1 MTATAPEQHSPNP
14 NNNHTTNKRNNN
26 NNNNS
31 NSPGRRGTSVPT
43 TGKKKSKRKKAKNTD
58 GIRMETFNAQGA
70 FTGRRSF
77 YPHLPGLESFIE
89 SELPEI
95 KKTEESVDL
104 HTTDPTMNHVGLL
117 RRFTVNVR
125 IIISPLFF

>member
-1 MTATAPEQHSPNP
+1 
-14 NNNHTTNKRNNN
+14 
-26 NNNNS
+26 
-31 NSPGRRGTSVPT
+31 
-43 TGKKKSKRKKAKNTD
+43 
-58 GIRMETFNAQGA
+58 METFNAQGA

-89 SELPEI
+89 SELSEI
-95 KKTEESVDL
+95 KKSEETVDL

-125 IIISPLFF
+125 LLFLSVTLFF